1 MGFHLGLKDAG
12 IPAQRELDVAGEN
25 VTIEYRLGKDDPDRM
40 PQLAMRSSSEAACG
54 VALGN
59 PPQSLNFET
68 LR

>member
-1 MGFHLGLKDAG
+1 MGFHLGL
-12 IPAQRELDVAGEN
+12 AQRELDVAGEN
-25 VTIEYRLGKDDPDRM
+25 LTIEYRLGKDDPDRM
-40 PQLAMRSSSEAACG
+40 PQLAMRSSEAAWG

>member
-40 PQLAMRSSSEAACG
+40 PQLADE
-54 VALGN
+54 VV
-59 PPQSLNFET
+59 E
-68 LR
+68 